1 MRSFDQR
8 FKEKAPAEL
17 IEQLTALPAGS
28 TATIREVVFSKDSRY
43 RWHNDF
49 RVGMTNRE
57 VASVLAEGTH
67 TITTPEGA
75 RA

>member
-8 FKEKAPAEL
+8 FKEQAPAEL
-17 IEQLTALPAGS
+17 IERLTELPAGS
-28 TATIREVVFSKDSRY
+28 TATIRSVVFRKDTRW

-49 RVGMTNRE
+49 RVGLTNRE

-67 TITTPEGA
+67 TLTEGA